1 MMEIHNNP
9 NAVLLAEAYEMGQ
22 LCEVT
27 FYDLRSSDPEQ
38 TSKAVGYIT
47 ELLNDGIIILV
58 FTDLYGKHKDKEVAD
73 LTLSKASIMIQ
84 DIAMVE
90 TPVSFDEEFQI
101 RVNEYLY
108 NKKAITGFNTYNHK
122 VGKFQ
127 DVKDL
132 YKHEST
138 FIKQAEATFKEMKN
152 HAMNGINGYTT
163 EVELTYP
170 EDREFEVKPT
180 MLQALKDKIKI
191 LFGMRL

>member
-1 MMEIHNNP
+1 MQEIHQDP
-9 NAVLLAEAYEMGQ
+9 NVVLLAEAYEMGYATKIS
-22 LCEVT
+22 V
-27 FYDLRSSDPEQ
+27 YDTKTDDCIELY
-38 TSKAVGYIT
+38 GYVS
-47 ELLNDGIIILV
+47 ELLNDGLILLM
-58 FTDLYGKHKDKEVAD
+58 FNYTDITNIDSDMFIAK
-73 LTLSKASIMIQ
+73 TSINFQ
-84 DIAMVE
+84 DIHFVE
-90 TPVSFDEEFQI
+90 SPITYEPKLQKRINEFI
-101 RVNEYLY
+101 YD
-108 NKKAITGFNTYNHK
+108 KKAITGFNVYKQPT
-122 VGKFQ
+122 GTFQ

-152 HAMNGINGYTT
+152 HAIHGVNGYTT